1 MIGVTPIEIA
11 VLNAFLTRYMPGNF
25 AFCFILPVQ
34 LTRPRVCN
42 FSLPLR
48 MLIAA
53 SIIGGILILAGL
65 GRALYKGQYTSL
77 RNFLLTVFFLDLVF
91 DADDFG
97 SDVDSDTP
105 DIDF

>member
-1 MIGVTPIEIA
+1 MEIT
-11 VLNAFLTRYMPGNF
+11 VVSAFLALFVPGNF
-25 AFCFILPVQ
+25 AFCLILPVVAKS
-34 LTRPRVCN
+34 LTRARVCN

-53 SIIGGILILAGL
+53 LTIGGILILAGL
-65 GRALYKGQYTSL
+65 GRTLYKGQYTSL
-77 RNFLLTVFFLDLVF
+77 RNFLLTMFFLDLVF